1 MALTK
6 DSGRTR
12 DYLIKGVRRGELT
25 PDEAEADAARLRLGN
40 LARTPDPEKF
50 DPMRKTW
57 WTLPM
62 AIAWIAW
69 RSPDRVREFWDP
81 YRSECW
87 DWNFREW
94 RDGPD
99 GPIYAGHFLEQ
110 RRPATLSSLLF
121 TERHDSA
128 QGLLPDGA
136 ISINDAK
143 AKLWEALGEN
153 SFQATGVSTETGERT
168 VIPDYAWRDLHDT
181 EERGRDVLRV
191 GEASGVWTDRG
202 YNDVALRRQNI
213 MAIWQPHR
221 LEERGRELPT
231 LVKPEGPGYMPL
243 YFAAQWIATRGGT
256 VEIDPSDLTVWQDAF
271 AQLLPRIA
279 SDEVTVTGMRH
290 GQREKLEGHI
300 FAGILVDFPFHDTPF
315 NLLVSEELYLSSC
328 VYIDEEHWQKGWND
342 VLEARHGAKWSKLL
356 VLKSDVAKCWPFAES
371 AGITSAPYQTGAPG
385 RPTSMQLVAAEHCAR
400 WDRGEA
406 LERIGAE
413 AQALAQWLR
422 ETHPSAPQPT
432 AKTISNN
439 LRAEHRRRMST
450 ARK

>member
-1 MALTK
+1 MEFE
-6 DSGRTR
+6 
-12 DYLIKGVRRGELT
+12 VRNDIIDKVQRGEWT
-25 PDEAEADAARLRLGN
+25 PEQAEAETARLGIKPF
-40 LARTPDPEKF
+40 ASEPEPAAF
-50 DPMRKTW
+50 DPMCEAW
-57 WTLPM
+57 WSLPM

-69 RSPDRVREFWDP
+69 RSPDKVREFWDA

-94 RDGPD
+94 RDGAD
-99 GPIYAGHFLEQ
+99 GPVYAGHFLEQ
-110 RRPATLSSLLF
+110 RRPATLSSLF
-121 TERHDSA
+121 FAEHHDSA
-128 QGLLPDGA
+128 QGLLPHGT
-136 ISINDAK
+136 ISITDAK
-143 AKLWEALGEN
+143 AKLWKALDEN

-168 VIPDYAWRDLHDT
+168 AIPDYAWRDLHDI

-191 GEASGVWTDRG
+191 REATGVWTDCG

-213 MAIWQPHR
+213 MAIWRPRR
-221 LEERGRELPT
+221 LEERRYELPG
-231 LVKPEGPGYMPL
+231 LVKPEGPGYIPL
-243 YFAAQWIATRGGT
+243 YCAAQWIATRGGT
-256 VEIDPSDLTVWQDAF
+256 VEIDPGDLTVWQDAF

-279 SDEVTVTGMRH
+279 SDEVTVTGLQE

-315 NLLVSEELYLSSC
+315 NLLISEELYLSSC

-342 VLEARHGAKWSKLL
+342 VLETRHGAKWSKLL

-385 RPTSMQLVAAEHCAR
+385 RPTSMQLVAAEHRVR

-422 ETHPSAPQPT
+422 ETHPSAPQLT
-432 AKTISNN
+432 AKTIRNN
-439 LRAEHRRRMST
+439 LSAEHRQRTSA